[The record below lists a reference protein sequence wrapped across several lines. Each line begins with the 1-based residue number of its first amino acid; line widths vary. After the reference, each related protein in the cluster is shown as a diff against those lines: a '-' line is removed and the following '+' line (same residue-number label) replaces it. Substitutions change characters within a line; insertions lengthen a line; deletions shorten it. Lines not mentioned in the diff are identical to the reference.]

1 MANRETEHGLAFLGR
16 SSPTDIRRTYAIH
29 QQRAIHHRVSRTR
42 AGLDRGGD
50 GRRPRLQAGRPRAQ
64 DEEAHQGG
72 GIGTLGRKSN
82 HGHFH
87 SSAAD
92 LIPVRVWTH
101 QREIIDFLGRVSPLM
116 MVLIGKKIFS
126 IKVGVIFALSDAI
139 SPVLV
144 LTSWLKSCQLA
155 FFENSA
161 LRLGKKSNW

>member
-87 SSAAD
+87 SSAGD
-92 LIPVRVWTH
+92 IIPVRVLTH
-101 QREIIDFLGRVSPLM
+101 QREIIDFFRP
-116 MVLIGKKIFS
+116 
-126 IKVGVIFALSDAI
+126 
-139 SPVLV
+139 
-144 LTSWLKSCQLA
+144 CQSVDDG
-155 FFENSA
+155 FD
-161 LRLGKKSNW
+161 W